1 MRSLSCRVRWRGGA
15 LLGIDVQLRMLV
27 ARVPVEALPGG
38 DLPGH
43 DLEGPA
49 RLDIDRAAV
58 LLGSLAEVA
67 RSRVPVADLVP
78 DRRFTI
84 VKVRAHGRLHHNRR
98 AFTENLPDRW
108 LRLVHDEADARGSC
122 HVMGPP

>member
-1 MRSLSCRVRWRGGA
+1 MRSLSCRVLRPGGA

-58 LLGSLAEVA
+58 LLGSLPEVA

-84 VKVRAHGRLHHNRR
+84 VEARAHGPLHHNRR
-98 AFTENLPDRW
+98 AFPGNLPDR
-108 LRLVHDEADARGSC
+108 RPRPVPPHADPGVSA
-122 HVMGPP
+122 